1 LAKEQNSKPGITND
15 AEFKISLSTE
25 DINKIDEAI
34 REDDSY
40 IYEPCP
46 ENPKLDDQFMMIDG
60 IKTLV
65 FCPNTMRC
73 EDA

>member
-1 LAKEQNSKPGITND
+1 MKQIYYITRIETMKD
-15 AEFKISLSTE
+15 AEFKISITSK
-25 DINKIDEAI
+25 DIDKIDEQI
-34 REDDSY
+34 KEVTY

-46 ENPKLDDQFMMIDG
+46 QNPKLDDQFMIKDG

-73 EDA
+73 EE